1 MNISEANATNV
12 VLRALIQRGQP
23 VARGQLTDAAVLLA
37 EKAYRA
43 LSAGITPD
51 EVRLTRQPIADVA
64 VERASHTGRGWT
76 AEHDR
81 HHGVDHLVELAETY
95 IHTPGP
101 AGESMY
107 DRASLVKAASLL
119 IAAVDLLDVLDEA
132 DD

>member
-64 VERASHTGRGWT
+64 VERAS
-76 AEHDR
+76 
-81 HHGVDHLVELAETY
+81 
-95 IHTPGP
+95 
-101 AGESMY
+101 
-107 DRASLVKAASLL
+107 RASLVKAASLL